1 MPENS
6 VIPFLFEGEAL
17 VRIITKDEGPWF
29 VATDACRCLEIKQA
43 SRAVEALD
51 EDEKGVSLIHT
62 PGGLQELLIVSESG
76 LYTLIVRSRKA
87 LTPGTVQHRFRKWVT
102 SEVLPSIRK
111 TGKYE
116 APQQIIP
123 PAQEQVQDT
132 ALNLRIVTE
141 TRQSFGCKASQQM
154 WFKLG
159 LPVVSAMFEP
169 SNQLTIQFPREAA

>member
-1 MPENS
+1 MPESS

-17 VRIITKDEGPWF
+17 IRIVTAEDEPWL
-29 VATDACRCLEIKQA
+29 VAADICRVLGVKNPTQA
-43 SRAVEALD
+43 VGMLD
-51 EDEKGVSLIHT
+51 EDERAMFNIGPQGSVNIISE
-62 PGGLQELLIVSESG
+62 GGF
-76 LYTLIVRSRKA
+76 YTLTLRSRQA
-87 LTPGTVQHRFRKWVT
+87 TTPGTVQHRFRKWVT

-169 SNQLTIQFPREAA
+169 SNQLTIPFPREAA